1 MEQNIR
7 INNKKLNGKVISI
20 SEDNNKSYLK
30 ILLENID
37 FELPIEKNKFTL
49 GNNIVLTADIEFKH
63 IKIKS

>member
-7 INNKKLNGKVISI
+7 IKNKKLNGKVISI

-37 FELPIEKNKFTL
+37 FELPIEKNKFAL
-49 GNNIVLTADIEFKH
+49 GNNIVLTADIEFNR

>member
-1 MEQNIR
+1 MGQNIR

-37 FELPIEKNKFTL
+37 FEIPFGEVYTKDISVLFSDIDTSDKFKYE
-49 GNNIVLTADIEFKH
+49 A
-63 IKIKS
+63 